1 MGNVQLTVIGA
12 IATLCAC
19 KYNKET
25 VPVRRSEREI
35 RVPNQQR
42 VVALAADQ
50 AVEALDV
57 SKLEGK
63 SVAIELTGVFPHSHE
78 DLLDYLRARVEAKLA
93 RAGAR
98 VLTQPPLMIVPGAEP
113 GALKPASSAQGML
126 ALSEP
131 PDYRLLVNV
140 SWGGA
145 DIREKVTTDE
155 PLLTKQI
162 GLAAGGLITGSLLVT
177 ISDSPFRQTFA
188 TLGML
193 GTVGG
198 ASLWFLKKSPF
209 PRVITLIGRVRILA
223 EAIPTKEGI
232 AFTTEG
238 VGESKIVNDER
249 SPEGYMVVE

>member
-1 MGNVQLTVIGA
+1 
-12 IATLCAC
+12 
-19 KYNKET
+19 
-25 VPVRRSEREI
+25 
-35 RVPNQQR
+35 VPNQQR

-57 SKLEGK
+57 SKLQGK
-63 SVAIELTGVFPHSHE
+63 SVAMELTGVFPHSHE

-98 VLTQPPLMIVPGAEP
+98 VLTQPPVMIVPGAEP
-113 GALKPASSAQGML
+113 GALKQASAAQGML

-145 DIREKVTTDE
+145 DIRDKVTTDE

-162 GLAAGGLITGSLLVT
+162 GLAAGGLISGVLLVT
-177 ISDSPFRQTFA
+177 ISDSAFRQVFA
-188 TLGML
+188 GLGAVAAVS
-193 GTVGG
+193 GSVV
-198 ASLWFLKKSPF
+198 WFFKKSPF
-209 PRVITLIGRVRILA
+209 PHVTTLVGRVRILA